1 MRWRAFAF
9 LGIVRCD
16 QNSQSDP
23 SCRASLY
30 VAHFVSQD
38 RGLDRIEVKVGH
50 GLQYHTR
57 VGLAPRMI
65 TAVLA
70 DAMEGVIRA
79 MVHASDRCVFRFKAF
94 THPSRQVFIG
104 SLVEITTTD
113 AGLVGDDNDQSVQLV
128 GPEPGQFENSRNK
141 LELVRAMDVAPVN
154 IDHAVAIKKKGS
166 FAQADGSVMSCV
178 RSF

>member
-16 QNSQSDP
+16 QNSQTDP
-23 SCRASLY
+23 SCRGSLD

-38 RGLDRIEVKVGH
+38 SGLNRFEVKVGH

-65 TAVLA
+65 AAVLA

-79 MVHASDRCVFRFKAF
+79 VVSVHTSIASSLHRPTRRNGHDRFR
-94 THPSRQVFIG
+94 TG
-104 SLVEITTTD
+104 W
-113 AGLVGDDNDQSVQLV
+113 
-128 GPEPGQFENSRNK
+128 
-141 LELVRAMDVAPVN
+141 
-154 IDHAVAIKKKGS
+154 
-166 FAQADGSVMSCV
+166 
-178 RSF
+178 

>member
-16 QNSQSDP
+16 QNSQTDP
-23 SCRASLY
+23 SCRASLD

-38 RGLDRIEVKVGH
+38 RGLNRIEVKVGH

-65 TAVLA
+65 AAVLA

-79 MVHASDRCVFRFKAF
+79 VVHASDRCVFRFKAF

-113 AGLVGDDNDQSVQLV
+113 AGLVGDDNDRPAQLV
-128 GPEPGQFENSRNK
+128 SPKAGQFENSRNEF
-141 LELVRAMDVAPVN
+141 ELGRPMDVPTVN
-154 IDHAVAIKKKGS
+154 IDHAVAVKKKCTALHRCANTQS
-166 FAQADGSVMSCV
+166 I
-178 RSF
+178 